1 MWNMNIEF
9 NPEHVQPFSLNS
21 ELREKDRER
30 KTQNKWK
37 NKTKHDSEETN
48 NSRKVQKESGEAW
61 PSHLDQI
68 QHSQVQLRWESRVRL
83 RHDSLTP
90 NLEILIFSF
99 PTEGKK
105 LYLWEAFRQNRE
117 RCGRIC
123 FCQRGGCSTTCFFFF
138 PPIYISTQSQRKV
151 PGRYTL
157 RKVAA
162 EVQHNFHE
170 YDACHVTNEFWQIA
184 VWLRLGQLY

>member
-48 NSRKVQKESGEAW
+48 NSRQVQKESGEAW

-138 PPIYISTQSQRKV
+138 FFSPPSIF
-151 PGRYTL
+151 
-157 RKVAA
+157 
-162 EVQHNFHE
+162 QHNHSGKFQVDTRLE
-170 YDACHVTNEFWQIA
+170 KSRPKYSTTFMNTTPVMWQMSFGR
-184 VWLRLGQLY
+184 LRFDWD